1 MLSLFPKI
9 RSSWTWETLSE
20 LPVFMELD
28 WLYRF
33 SLCVSGYEFVWQS
46 LEDSPSPSYSSQT
59 LKRQREKLVPPLL
72 GDLPLPRGAESTD
85 LLPALLSERAT
96 EEKRAWKDWGVGSR
110 ARLTVSV
117 STRIEYASAGG
128 SGHRHTYLRADRL
141 PEGTRVVGGAASS
154 CRSPRPKPLPTAAWD
169 MGPVCCKPDRLKKQ
183 HLQGN
188 RKQMLESFYKCGRQ
202 WSGDPS
208 GFETA
213 RG

>member
-96 EEKRAWKDWGVGSR
+96 EEKRAWLRCRKQGSSDGFSFYQNWVC
-110 ARLTVSV
+110 L
-117 STRIEYASAGG
+117 
-128 SGHRHTYLRADRL
+128 SGRFWPPAHL
-141 PEGTRVVGGAASS
+141 PA
-154 CRSPRPKPLPTAAWD
+154 CRSASRRSL
-169 MGPVCCKPDRLKKQ
+169 CCWRSCLFMP
-183 HLQGN
+183 
-188 RKQMLESFYKCGRQ
+188 E
-202 WSGDPS
+202 P
-208 GFETA
+208 
-213 RG
+213 